1 MIFNKAQIEEAG
13 KTEYAMWRKTKDRV
27 NSIKEYVAANMHANN
42 ERLFE
47 AMSSPD
53 PAKTLEIFGPG
64 AGIAGMTKGAMK
76 VLDQIEFPKNFNIIE
91 YFRPV
96 KTKAQAAAA
105 VNALKH
111 QHSNYDQVIPGI
123 GRENYNG
130 VQEGFYGGLSKG
142 LNGSRM
148 EQTGKWVNEIYIE
161 KMRGL
166 GTPGF

>member
-13 KTEYAMWRKTKDRV
+13 KTEYAMWRNTKDRV
-27 NSIKEYVAANMHANN
+27 NSIKEFMAANVTAHVNRFDSAVNLDNPSGM
-42 ERLFE
+42 
-47 AMSSPD
+47 
-53 PAKTLEIFGPG
+53 LEVFGPG
-64 AGIAGMTKGAMK
+64 GGIAGMTKGAMK
-76 VLDQIEFPKNFNIIE
+76 TLDQIEFPKNFNIIE

-111 QHSNYDQVIPGI
+111 QHSNYDTVIQGI

-148 EQTGKWVNEIYIE
+148 EQTGKWVDEIYIE

>member
-1 MIFNKAQIEEAG
+1 MMNQKEIEAAG
-13 KTEYAMWRKTKDRV
+13 KEEYAMWRKTKDRV
-27 NSIKEYVAANMHANN
+27 NDIKEFMLANANSHLTRFDN
-42 ERLFE
+42 AFQ
-47 AMSSPD
+47 SGD
-53 PAKTLEIFGPG
+53 ITKTMELFGPG
-64 AGIAGMTKGAMK
+64 GGIAGMTKGAMK
-76 VLDQIEFPKNFNIIE
+76 TLDQIEFPKNFNIIE

-96 KTKAQAAAA
+96 KTKQQAAAA

-111 QHSNYDQVIPGI
+111 QHSNYDKVIPGI
-123 GRENYNG
+123 GKQDYNG

-142 LNGSRM
+142 LNGSNM

>member
-1 MIFNKAQIEEAG
+1 MMNQKEIEAVG
-13 KTEYAMWRKTKDRV
+13 KEEYALWRGTKDRV
-27 NSIKEYVAANMHANN
+27 NSIKEFVSANVTAHIN
-42 ERLFE
+42 RLDK
-47 AMSSPD
+47 AVD
-53 PAKTLEIFGPG
+53 LENPTGMLELFGPG
-64 AGIAGMTKGAMK
+64 GGIVGMTKGAMK
-76 VLDQIEFPKNFNIIE
+76 TLDQIEFPKNFNIIE

-111 QHSNYDQVIPGI
+111 KHSNYDKVIPGI
-123 GRENYNG
+123 GRQDYNG

-142 LNGSRM
+142 LNGSKM
-148 EQTGKWVNEIYIE
+148 EQTGKWVNEIYVE

>member
-27 NSIKEYVAANMHANN
+27 NSIKEFMAANATAHIN
-42 ERLFE
+42 RLDE
-47 AMSSPD
+47 AFQSGD
-53 PAKTLEIFGPG
+53 ITKTMELFGPG
-64 AGIAGMTKGAMK
+64 GGIAGMTKGAMK
-76 VLDQIEFPKNFNIIE
+76 TLDQIEFPKNFNIIE

-96 KTKAQAAAA
+96 KTKAQTAAAI
-105 VNALKH
+105 NALKH
-111 QHSNYDQVIPGI
+111 KHSNYDQVIPGI

>member
-1 MIFNKAQIEEAG
+1 MMTQKEIEAAG
-13 KTEYAMWRKTKDRV
+13 REEYALWRKTKDRV
-27 NSIKEYVAANMHANN
+27 NSIKEYMLANANTHIDRFDKAVDLN
-42 ERLFE
+42 NPTG
-47 AMSSPD
+47 M
-53 PAKTLEIFGPG
+53 LELFGPG
-64 AGIAGMTKGAMK
+64 GGIAGMTKGAMK
-76 VLDQIEFPKNFNIIE
+76 TLDQIEFPKNFNIIE

-96 KTKAQAAAA
+96 KTKAQTAAA

-111 QHSNYDQVIPGI
+111 KHSNYDTVIQGI

-142 LNGSRM
+142 LNGSKM
-148 EQTGKWVNEIYIE
+148 EQIGNWVDEIYIE